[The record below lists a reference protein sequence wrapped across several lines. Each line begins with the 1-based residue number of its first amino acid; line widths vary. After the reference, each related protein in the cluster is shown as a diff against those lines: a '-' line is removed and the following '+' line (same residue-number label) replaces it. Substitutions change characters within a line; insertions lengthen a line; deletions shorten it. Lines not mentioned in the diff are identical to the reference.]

1 MRRCELG
8 WRALQRDRGYV
19 GRGTAPVLPGQ
30 GGVEDAAIAS
40 ARAFD
45 RRLVIGATI
54 NRTLKAFALAIVG
67 AEYVLRWL
75 PRGTHSYDKLVTPAE
90 FAGAFRSAG
99 LEISAETGIVYVPLA
114 DRWRLSRDLDVNY
127 MMVAARAA

>member
-54 NRTLKAFALAIVG
+54 FGAGWGLVGLCPGPAIADLVLVPRNIALAMLAGMVMFRIQTIYE
-67 AEYVLRWL
+67 ASCS
-75 PRGTHSYDKLVTPAE
+75 GTEAPA
-90 FAGAFRSAG
+90 
-99 LEISAETGIVYVPLA
+99 
-114 DRWRLSRDLDVNY
+114 SR
-127 MMVAARAA
+127 RTCS